1 VAATVR
7 RAVPKSSEEA
17 QWQDD
22 VTYEQAKEISEMDEP
37 QDRPATSLLHS
48 DAHAR
53 HGAVVPSIV
62 QATTFAAASSE
73 EFLDLA
79 TRSFADEFYI
89 RYGNPNHTQV
99 SLVVSAL
106 EDAERAIV
114 TASGMG
120 AVSTLALALLKA
132 GDHVV
137 VQRSVYPGTTT
148 LTTDLLAR
156 FGVSAD
162 LVGQS
167 SPEELESLI
176 RPSTR
181 LVFVESPSNP
191 LLGITDLRRFA
202 DLVHHSGALLVADNT
217 VATPLNQRPLALGAD
232 LVWHSATKYL
242 AGHSDVAAG
251 IVAGSEELVE
261 RVWRTHLTLG
271 SVLGPF
277 DAWLLLRGLRTLDVR
292 MIRHN
297 ENGDAVARFLDG
309 HPDVDSVFY
318 PGLASHP
325 QHALAASQ
333 MTGFGGL
340 VSFVP
345 RGGAERAERLLDA
358 LRLTVRAAS
367 LGSVHS
373 LATRPAAMWSG
384 RPSGPGIDIV
394 DDALIRLSVGIEAKE
409 DLIRDLEQALAVT
422 SKDY

>member
-1 VAATVR
+1 MT
-7 RAVPKSSEEA
+7 
-17 QWQDD
+17 
-22 VTYEQAKEISEMDEP
+22 DELH
-37 QDRPATSLLHS
+37 DLPATSLLHG

-53 HGAVVPSIV
+53 RGALVPPIV
-62 QATTFAAASSE
+62 QATTFAASSNE

-99 SLVVSAL
+99 AEIIATLEGADRAL
-106 EDAERAIV
+106 V

-120 AVSTLALALLKA
+120 ALSTLALALLEA

-148 LTTDLLAR
+148 LTGELLAR
-156 FGVSAD
+156 FGVSVD
-162 LVGQS
+162 LVDQGT
-167 SPEELESLI
+167 PEELASLL

-181 LVFVESPSNP
+181 LVFVETPSNP
-191 LLGITDLRRFA
+191 HLGVTDLRRFA
-202 DLVHHSGALLVADNT
+202 ELAHGAGALLVADNT
-217 VATPLNQRPLALGAD
+217 VATPLNQRPLTLGAD

-242 AGHSDVAAG
+242 SGHSDVSAG
-251 IVAGSEELVE
+251 AVAGPEELVE

-292 MIRHN
+292 MTRHN
-297 ENGDAVARFLDG
+297 ENGNAVAHFLEG
-309 HPDVDSVFY
+309 HPDIVAVYY

-325 QHALAASQ
+325 QHELAATQ

-340 VSFVP
+340 VSFVA
-345 RGGAERAERLLDA
+345 RGGSQRADQLLDA
-358 LRLTVRAAS
+358 LRLTTRAAS

-373 LATRPAAMWSG
+373 LATRPAAMWIAR
-384 RPSGPGIDIV
+384 RPDSVSDVV

-409 DLIRDLEQALAVT
+409 DLIADIAQALANT
-422 SKDY
+422 PSES